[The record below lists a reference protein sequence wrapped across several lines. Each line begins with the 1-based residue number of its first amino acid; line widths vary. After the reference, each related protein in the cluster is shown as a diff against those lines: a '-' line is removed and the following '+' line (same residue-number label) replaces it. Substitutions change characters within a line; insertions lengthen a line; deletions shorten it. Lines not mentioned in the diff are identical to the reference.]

1 MKELILIL
9 PNEPS
14 FLLNKMI
21 EATLDQSDYKVIRSY
36 NEITNLQNKK
46 IIFAIEL
53 NEIGTSNTLNSIFE
67 ELYKIGRNSLENS
80 EGCILIHTKYNSFT
94 KTLAQNIIY
103 LSNNLGCSF
112 EGRAFVEA
120 TGNLDN
126 FIPMQV
132 IYKLSLEEICLKKC
146 KELGDK
152 FLLNSQ
158 YARNRKLLLLHSSD
172 KETSNTL
179 RLWEMVKTHLIDMD
193 INEIYLGNGSILDCN
208 GCSYKTCKYYGKQN
222 KCYYGGIV
230 VEEVYPAILEASTV
244 VLLCPNYNDMLPANL
259 VATINRLTAL
269 FRMTKFY
276 DKNIYSIVV
285 SGYSGGDALVRQ
297 IISSL
302 NMNKT
307 FNLPP
312 YFSLL
317 ATANDKDS
325 IYKIENI
332 QELAMNFASN
342 ILKNN

>member
-1 MKELILIL
+1 MKELILIV
-9 PNEPS
+9 PEEPS
-14 FLLNKMI
+14 ILLNKMI
-21 EATLDQSDYKVIRSY
+21 DATLGQNEYKIIRNY
-36 NEITNLQNKK
+36 NELTNLQNKK
-46 IIFAIEL
+46 IVFAIEL
-53 NEIGTSNTLNSIFE
+53 NDIGTSNSLNSIFE
-67 ELYKIGRNSLENS
+67 QLYKTGKDSLKNS
-80 EGCILIHTKYNSFT
+80 EGCLLIHTEFNSFT

-112 EGRAFVEA
+112 GGRAFVEA

-132 IYKLSLEEICLKKC
+132 ICKLSLEEICIKKC

-158 YARNRKLLLLHSSD
+158 IRRSKKILLLHSSD

-179 RLWEMVKTHLIDMD
+179 RLWEMVKTHLKDME

-244 VLLCPNYNDMLPANL
+244 VLLCPNYNDMLPANM

-285 SGYSGGDALVRQ
+285 SGFSGGDALARQ

-332 QELAMNFASN
+332 KEKAEKFAIN
-342 ILKNN
+342 ILENN